1 MIKSSERLW
10 KVSKIFNKETKK
22 VETVVE
28 VKLKGMTVKTFALTD
43 EDIEMFKELG
53 VIL

>member
-28 VKLKGMTVKTFALTD
+28 VKLKGMTVKTFPLNN

>member
-10 KVSKIFNKETKK
+10 NVSKVFNKETKK
-22 VETVVE
+22 VETVVNI
-28 VKLKGMTVKTFALTD
+28 KLKGMSIKTFPINE
-43 EDIEMFKELG
+43 EDIEMLKELG

>member
-10 KVSKIFNKETKK
+10 NVGKIFNQDSKK
-22 VETVVE
+22 VETVVN
-28 VKLKGMTVKTFALTD
+28 VKLRGTVVKSFPLD
-43 EDIEMFKELG
+43 ENDKEMFKELG